1 MTLPDEKGDGSMA
14 QVPNPLP
21 PHRELRTA
29 IYIYS
34 ALIVVGIVIIILLAP
49 WIGTWEPVA
58 SARASDNLLTLIVF
72 TAVAVPVFMFV
83 MVFGFSNLYFFR
95 HPHFEAPERDGPH
108 IVAGLRPQIAWIAL
122 TTFHALVLFLW
133 GVIFLARADAAPAP
147 GITQLDVDVTAE
159 QWQFNFTYPQY
170 NNAQS
175 NILEVPID
183 RPIYFTITSIDV
195 VHSFSVNEMGFKED
209 AVPGVFTH
217 IRVTPNKIG
226 NYTIRCYELCG
237 LYHTYMEGQVKIVPA
252 SDFTTWVNALT
263 THGYPWGIN
272 GAGAPVGAP
281 QPPTTPTPS
290 GSGFVGPGGAQ
301 AFLYPTLPAAD
312 LPRAPAA

>member
-1 MTLPDEKGDGSMA
+1 MA

-29 IYIYS
+29 IYVYS

-95 HPHFEAPERDGPH
+95 HRHYAPDPPARDGPH
-108 IVAGLRPQIAWIAL
+108 IIAGLRPQIAWIAL
-122 TTFHALVLFLW
+122 TAAHALVLFLW
-133 GVIFLARADAAPAP
+133 GVLFLARADAAPAP
-147 GITQLDVDVTAE
+147 GISQLNIDVTAE

-175 NILEVPID
+175 VTLEVPVD

-195 VHSFSVNEMGFKED
+195 VHSFSVNELGFKED

-237 LYHTYMEGQVKIVPA
+237 LYHTYMEGQVKVVPA
-252 SDFTTWVNALT
+252 SEFTLWVNSLQ

-281 QPPTTPTPS
+281 APPTTPTPS
-290 GSGFVGPGGAQ
+290 GGSGFVRPGGSPSARI
-301 AFLYPTLPAAD
+301 PAPLAENV
-312 LPRAPAA
+312 PRALSA